1 MYNIMIDNTKILP
14 LRLNNGFFIQFENYL
29 SKKQMEVHFNN
40 HYLKYIEK
48 INIYIKEN
56 IDIYEKSI
64 IDFNN
69 YELNLFEKSYNIS
82 NRPMFL
88 KKLSKNSKNITA
100 QNSINQAYFHELF
113 FTSIVD
119 EFKLKKYFN
128 KYFDKIFKNQNIFK
142 DFYNEY
148 MKIGKQHFASGWLCF
163 LYNND
168 KLTIVDTPDAVI
180 PNGNIIACV
189 DLWEHSY
196 YIDYLSDREK
206 YLDKTFLL
214 LNWENIMNGIIFY
227 KNILKN
233 L

>member
-1 MYNIMIDNTKILP
+1 MIETKILP
-14 LRLNNGFFIQFENYL
+14 LNLDNIFFIQFKNYL

-48 INIYIKEN
+48 INNFIKEN

-64 IDFNN
+64 IGFND
-69 YELNLFEKSYNIS
+69 YEINLFEKSYNIS
-82 NRPMFL
+82 KRPIFL
-88 KKLSKNSKNITA
+88 KKLSKNSKNIAA

-113 FTSIVD
+113 FTSITD
-119 EFKLKKYFN
+119 EFNSKTYFN
-128 KYFDKIFKNQNIFK
+128 KYFDKIFKNILIFK

-163 LYNND
+163 LYDNN
-168 KLTIVDTPDAVI
+168 KLTIVDTPDAII
-180 PNGNIIACV
+180 PNGNIVACV

-206 YLDKTFLL
+206 YLHNTFLL
-214 LNWENIMNGIIFY
+214 LNWEYIINGIDVY
-227 KNILKN
+227 K
-233 L
+233 